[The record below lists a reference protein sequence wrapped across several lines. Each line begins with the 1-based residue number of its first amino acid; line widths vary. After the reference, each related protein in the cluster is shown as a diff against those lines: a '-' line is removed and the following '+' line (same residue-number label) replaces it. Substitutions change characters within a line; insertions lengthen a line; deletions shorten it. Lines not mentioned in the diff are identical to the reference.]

1 VVVEEKEDEDEEVVV
16 VVVLLL
22 VVWEGGR
29 ESRVDG
35 LVVVVVSRS
44 GEIQVSFVYIPRERE
59 AEATLSLVER
69 RFSGL
74 QSSI

>member
-1 VVVEEKEDEDEEVVV
+1 VVVEEKEDEDEEVV

-59 AEATLSLVER
+59 AAATLSLVER

>member
-1 VVVEEKEDEDEEVVV
+1 MVVEEKEDEDEEVV

-59 AEATLSLVER
+59 AAATLSLVER